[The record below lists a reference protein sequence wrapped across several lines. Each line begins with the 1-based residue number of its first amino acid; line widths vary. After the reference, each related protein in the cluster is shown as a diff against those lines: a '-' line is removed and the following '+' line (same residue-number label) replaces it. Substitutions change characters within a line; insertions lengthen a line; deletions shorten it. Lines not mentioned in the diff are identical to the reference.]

1 MDEFFAREKPD
12 YVFLA
17 AASVGGIH
25 ANNTYP
31 ADFIRENLTIQTNII
46 DASYRNGAT
55 KLLFLGSSCI
65 YPRDAP
71 QPISED
77 CLLAGPLEATNEA
90 YAIAKIAGIKM
101 CQAYRRQYGFDAI
114 SLMPTNLYGPGDNF
128 HPENS
133 HVLPALIQRF
143 HKAKEAGE
151 PKVILW
157 GTGKPR
163 REFLHADDLAAA
175 TVFLMERYNSERIVN
190 VGAGRDI
197 TIRELG
203 EIIKSLVGFE
213 GAIEFDPSMPDG
225 TPRKLLDIKRIEALG
240 WRPRI
245 SLREG
250 IASAYAWYLRNIA
263 VQGVECHAS
272 SARRDSVSQ
281 RVGGSSRTLNQTP

>member
-71 QPISED
+71 QP
-77 CLLAGPLEATNEA
+77 
-90 YAIAKIAGIKM
+90 IAKIAGIKM